1 MTVHWGIRIAALAA
15 AASVVLAG
23 CGDTTAPAGTAAG
36 TPTLGGL
43 THETPSNPSPST
55 PTGATPTQPSSPAT
69 QPSQPGQPS
78 TPGTTAKPGTR
89 PGESHET
96 NLMPVIQHGP
106 RDKKWVAL
114 TFDADLTAL
123 MRKRLQHGKVKSYY
137 NEALIT
143 KLRQEN
149 VPATLFLTGM
159 WMEQYPDRVRELAAD
174 PLFELGT
181 HTYDHRGFTK
191 HCYTLGTVPKA
202 DMLQDVRKAVTLLD
216 QLDSHATR
224 WFRFPGGC
232 YDGTALHELAP
243 AGVTAVGL
251 DVPGADGF
259 AKSPKPIVKQVL
271 THCQNGSIVVLH
283 MHGGENAPYTDEA
296 ITPIIA
302 GLRARGF
309 RFVTVTEL
317 MGG

>member
-1 MTVHWGIRIAALAA
+1 
-15 AASVVLAG
+15 
-23 CGDTTAPAGTAAG
+23 
-36 TPTLGGL
+36 
-43 THETPSNPSPST
+43 
-55 PTGATPTQPSSPAT
+55 
-69 QPSQPGQPS
+69 
-78 TPGTTAKPGTR
+78 
-89 PGESHET
+89 
-96 NLMPVIQHGP
+96 MPVIQHGP
-106 RDKKWVAL
+106 RGKKWVAL

-143 KLRQEN
+143 KLRHDH

-159 WMEQYPDRVRELAAD
+159 WMEQYPDRVRDLAAD

-181 HTYDHRGFTK
+181 HTYDHKGFTK

-202 DMLQDVRKAVTLLD
+202 DMLQDVRKAINELD
-216 QLDSHATR
+216 QLDDHATR

-271 THCQNGSIVVLH
+271 THVQNGSIVVLH
-283 MHGGENAPYTDEA
+283 MHGGDNAPYTDEA

-302 GLRARGF
+302 GLRSRGF
-309 RFVTVTEL
+309 RFVTVTQL
-317 MGG
+317 MNG

>member
-23 CGDTTAPAGTAAG
+23 CGGTAAPRGTAAG
-36 TPTLGGL
+36 TPTLGGPS
-43 THETPSNPSPST
+43 HQTPSSTPPST
-55 PTGATPTQPSSPAT
+55 PTTAASTPPKASQPTQPSGPAT
-69 QPSQPGQPS
+69 
-78 TPGTTAKPGTR
+78 TPGATGR

-123 MRKRLQHGKVKSYY
+123 MRERLQHGKVKSYY

-143 KLRQEN
+143 KLRQEH

-181 HTYDHRGFTK
+181 HTYDHKGFTK
-191 HCYTLGTVPKA
+191 HCYTLGTVARK
-202 DMLQDVRKAVTLLD
+202 DMLSDVRKAVTMLD

-259 AKSPKPIVKQVL
+259 ARSPKPIVKQVL

-283 MHGGENAPYTDEA
+283 MHGGDNAPYTDEA

-302 GLRARGF
+302 GLRAKGF
-309 RFVTVTEL
+309 RFVTVTQL
-317 MGG
+317 MNG